1 MSFSFGNP
9 AGGEK
14 KTGTLFGS
22 TTAPAGGLFGQ
33 SQQQQPQQ
41 ANATQSSLFGSST
54 APQQNNT
61 NSLFGSTQPQQQ
73 QQNSGS
79 SLFGQPQQQQQQQ
92 QQQNAGSSLFG
103 QPQQQQQNAGSSLF
117 GQPQQQQQQQQ
128 QGQQQQPNMSNS
140 LFGASLQPAPVLNN
154 IQAQSIQQQR
164 EGLPQLRQSSAQPFA
179 ANTMNGHREKSV
191 IEQIRI
197 LNNKWDPSSP
207 ECVFQYYFY
216 NSVKPEEA
224 PFYGP
229 SQGEDE
235 RKWEEA
241 LSKKPSP
248 GAIPVLARGFE
259 QVGERIKQQAAAVTA
274 LRTRLHEINNALSL
288 LKDAHELTVASRITE
303 AKRKHVVFTQRTLA
317 LATKV
322 QILRNR
328 GYVMDQPEE
337 ELKKKLIEL
346 EKQTF
351 DPVLGGRQEEIWA
364 RMSGVRERARILQEE
379 TEKLGK
385 TIDQQQNGELL
396 TDEDQKALEKLLKD
410 YDRQLE
416 HLKKWVDDTRDE
428 YDEWETAKQS
438 RPAKR

>member
-79 SLFGQPQQQQQQQ
+79 SLFGQPQQQQQ
-92 QQQNAGSSLFG
+92 NASSSLFG

-179 ANTMNGHREKSV
+179 ANTMNGHST
-191 IEQIRI
+191 
-197 LNNKWDPSSP
+197 
-207 ECVFQYYFY
+207 
-216 NSVKPEEA
+216 A
-224 PFYGP
+224 P
-229 SQGEDE
+229 
-235 RKWEEA
+235 
-241 LSKKPSP
+241 
-248 GAIPVLARGFE
+248 
-259 QVGERIKQQAAAVTA
+259 
-274 LRTRLHEINNALSL
+274 
-288 LKDAHELTVASRITE
+288 
-303 AKRKHVVFTQRTLA
+303 
-317 LATKV
+317 
-322 QILRNR
+322 
-328 GYVMDQPEE
+328 
-337 ELKKKLIEL
+337 
-346 EKQTF
+346 
-351 DPVLGGRQEEIWA
+351 
-364 RMSGVRERARILQEE
+364 
-379 TEKLGK
+379 
-385 TIDQQQNGELL
+385 
-396 TDEDQKALEKLLKD
+396 
-410 YDRQLE
+410 
-416 HLKKWVDDTRDE
+416 RDH
-428 YDEWETAKQS
+428 
-438 RPAKR
+438 R